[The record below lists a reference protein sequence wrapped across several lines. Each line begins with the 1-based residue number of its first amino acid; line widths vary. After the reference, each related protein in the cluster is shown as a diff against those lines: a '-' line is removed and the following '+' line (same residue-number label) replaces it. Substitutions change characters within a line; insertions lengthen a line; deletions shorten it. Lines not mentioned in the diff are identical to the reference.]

1 MYKTTITML
10 QIDDKI
16 ISLDLFEK
24 HFICDISKCL
34 GACCVHGDSGAP
46 LEDYEKDILA
56 KELPNILPYLT
67 PEGIQSINK
76 QGVAVID
83 HDDELVTPLIGNR
96 EECAYAYFTDDDI
109 CLCGIEKAYFDG
121 KTTFR
126 KPISCHLYPIRTK
139 QFTEL
144 TAINYDQWSI
154 CASAREKGL
163 KEGVPVFRFLKEP
176 IIRKWG
182 EDFYQ
187 AMEEAY
193 TEMKSQK

>member
-1 MYKTTITML
+1 ML
-10 QIDDKI
+10 QIDDKV

-24 HFICDISKCL
+24 HFICNLDKCL

-46 LEDYEKDILA
+46 LDEDEKEILE
-56 KELPNILPYLT
+56 KELQAILPYLT
-67 PEGIQSINK
+67 PEGKRVIEE
-76 QGVAVID
+76 QGVAMVD

-96 EECAYAYFTDDDI
+96 DECAYSYFNDKGI
-109 CLCGIEKAYFDG
+109 CLCGIEKAYFEG

-139 QFTEL
+139 RFTEL
-144 TAINYDQWSI
+144 TAINYDQWKI

-163 KEGVPVFRFLKEP
+163 KEGVPVFRFVKEP

-182 EDFYQ
+182 EDFYN
-187 AMEEAY
+187 ALEDTYKELHNG
-193 TEMKSQK
+193 

>member
-1 MYKTTITML
+1 ML
-10 QIDDKI
+10 QIDDKV

-24 HFICDISKCL
+24 HFICNLDKCL

-46 LEDYEKDILA
+46 LDEDEKEILE
-56 KELPNILPYLT
+56 KELQAILPYLT
-67 PEGIQSINK
+67 PEGKRVIEE
-76 QGVAVID
+76 QGVAMVD

-96 EECAYAYFTDDDI
+96 DECAYSYFNDKGI
-109 CLCGIEKAYFDG
+109 CLCGIEKAYFEG

-139 QFTEL
+139 RFTEL
-144 TAINYDQWSI
+144 TAINYDQWKI

-182 EDFYQ
+182 EDFYN
-187 AMEEAY
+187 ELEDTY
-193 TEMKSQK
+193 KELHNG

>member
-1 MYKTTITML
+1 ML
-10 QIDDKI
+10 QIDDKV

-24 HFICDISKCL
+24 HFICNLDKCL

-46 LEDYEKDILA
+46 LDEDEKEILE
-56 KELPNILPYLT
+56 KELQAILPYLT
-67 PEGIQSINK
+67 PEGKRVIEE
-76 QGVAVID
+76 QGVAMVD

-96 EECAYAYFTDDDI
+96 DECAYSYFNDKGI
-109 CLCGIEKAYFDG
+109 CLCGIEKAYFEG

-139 QFTEL
+139 RFTEL
-144 TAINYDQWSI
+144 TAINYDQWKI

-182 EDFYQ
+182 EDFYN
-187 AMEEAY
+187 ALEDTYKELHNG
-193 TEMKSQK
+193 